1 MFFPTLITILLL
13 ASPDPPEPTANAGD
27 GQTAACCEPGTG
39 RASAILAAAMQSAPA
54 DARPPEVEAVLDLV
68 DRQSAGLKTYR
79 GRISM
84 ENYDDLAD
92 ESERRFGRVWLV
104 SAADGDPTG
113 RQAAVVFERL
123 VESNGRMRERTE
135 HWVYRDGILSDYDHE
150 AKRLVRRRIVDPGD
164 KRDPFRLG
172 EGPIPIPIGQRKTDI
187 VAAFDVTKA
196 SAVPARLAGKTD
208 GVVGIRLV
216 PKSGTKLAA
225 DGDMV
230 SIDYW
235 VRATDGE
242 PFAIEVVEKD
252 RDRVAIRFFES
263 TFNAGIDEEARRWLV
278 APNVDAKTWRIEEQ

>member
-1 MFFPTLITILLL
+1 MFPSILIILLL
-13 ASPDPPEPTANAGD
+13 SAPVDPPEPTTNVGD
-27 GQTAACCEPGTG
+27 GQTPACCEPGAA

-54 DARPPEVEAVLDLV
+54 DARSPEVETVLDLI

-79 GRISM
+79 GRVSM

-104 SAADGDPTG
+104 SPADGDPTG

-135 HWVYRDGILSDYDHE
+135 HWVYRDGVLSDYDHE
-150 AKRLVRRRIVDPGD
+150 AKRLVRRRIADPGD
-164 KRDPFRLG
+164 KRDPLRLG

-196 SAVPARLAGKTD
+196 SAVPARLAGKPD

-216 PKSGTKLAA
+216 PKSGTKLAT

-235 VRATDGE
+235 VRAIDGE
-242 PFAIEVVEKD
+242 PVAIEVIEKD

-278 APNVDAKTWRIEEQ
+278 APDVDAKTWRIEDR

>member
-1 MFFPTLITILLL
+1 MFFPSLVTILLL
-13 ASPDPPEPTANAGD
+13 AIVDPPGPPASPSD
-27 GQTAACCEPGTG
+27 GAAPACCEPGTA
-39 RASAILAAAMQSAPA
+39 RATAILAAATQATPK
-54 DARPPEVEAVLDLV
+54 DARPPEVELVLDLV

-79 GRISM
+79 GRVSM

-104 SAADGDPTG
+104 SPVKDDPTS
-113 RQAAVVFERL
+113 RQAAIVFDRL
-123 VESNGRMRERTE
+123 VESGGRMRERTE
-135 HWVYRDGILSDYDHE
+135 HWVYRDGVLSDYDHE
-150 AKRLVRRRIVDPGD
+150 AKRLVRRRIVEPGD
-164 KRDPFRLG
+164 KRDPLRLG

-196 SAVPARLAGKTD
+196 AAVPARLATKTD

-216 PKSGTKLAA
+216 PKAGTKLAL

-235 VRATDGE
+235 VRAVDGE
-242 PFAIEVVEKD
+242 PVAIEVIEKD

-263 TFNAGIDEEARRWLV
+263 TFNAGIDQEAQRWLV
-278 APNVDAKTWRIEEQ
+278 APDVDAKTWRIEDR